1 MEKVAIII
9 PYFQRESGI
18 LKRAVISAL
27 SQKTEA
33 VIRIIVVDDGSP
45 VTALSELHEFSSFM
59 PDKICVIQQV
69 NAGVGSARNTGLDHV
84 DPDTNYVAFLD
95 SDDVW
100 TDSHIEH
107 ARLAFRQ
114 GFDFYFA
121 DHYQLN
127 QETTAFKRAGRILIE
142 NHPLIHPS
150 APIHE
155 YSGDMF
161 NQIITGNIIGT
172 STVVYNFPKLSNL
185 RFRLDFHNAGE
196 DYDFWIR
203 LTSLTQR
210 IAFSSVPEC
219 RYGSGVNLF
228 ANSGWGTD
236 KYLNV
241 AHDLLKYK
249 KHVLKNFK
257 LTGDQ
262 RALMVS
268 AIRKHRIEY
277 ARGLLH
283 NLVHNGCVDR
293 RIVWKQLELDP
304 LTLLALA
311 VAPGITIYERFRR
324 AS

>member
-1 MEKVAIII
+1 VERVAVII
-9 PYFQRESGI
+9 PFFQREPGI
-18 LKRAVISAL
+18 LKRAVCSAL
-27 SQKTEA
+27 NQKTGA
-33 VIRIIVVDDGSP
+33 LVKIIVVDDGSP
-45 VTALSELHEFSSFM
+45 VTALSDLDEFSSCM
-59 PDKICVIQQV
+59 PDKICVIQQK
-69 NAGVGSARNTGLDHV
+69 NAGVGCARNTGLDRV
-84 DPDTNYVAFLD
+84 EPDTDYVAFLD

-107 ARLAFRQ
+107 ALWAFQ
-114 GFDFYFA
+114 HGYDFYFA
-121 DHYQLN
+121 DHYQLD
-127 QETTAFKRAGRILIE
+127 QATTAFKRAGRILVE
-142 NHPLIHPS
+142 NHPRIHPS
-150 APIHE
+150 EPIHE

-161 NQIITGNIIGT
+161 DQIITGNIIGT
-172 STVVYNFPKLSNL
+172 STVAYNFSKFSNL
-185 RFRLDFHNAGE
+185 RFLPDFHNAGE

-228 ANSGWGTD
+228 SNSGWGTD
-236 KYLNV
+236 KYLHV

-249 KHVLKNFK
+249 KHILKNFK
-257 LTGDQ
+257 LTEAQ
-262 RALMVS
+262 KTLIVT

-283 NLVHNGCVDR
+283 NLIHNGSVER
-293 RIVWKQLELDP
+293 RIVWEQLELDP
-304 LTLLALA
+304 LTLLAVA